1 MKVVKWGI
9 VMEQISLILV
19 QTKNL
24 GFLFNEYDLE
34 YDSVTFDDS

>member
-24 GFLFNEYDLE
+24 GFLFNECDLE
-34 YDSVTFDDS
+34 YDSNI